1 MTSKYLTRHGSEL
14 KVLILI
20 TIAILMIAYA
30 PNLWAASFEEACDKV
45 TGFFARFETIL
56 RVASISIV
64 TIAVVFAGYQI
75 AFAHKRLSD
84 VAPVLIGG
92 LLIGGAATIA
102 GWFVGDLQD
111 GRAGGDN
118 YIADCAS
125 GGDDGT
131 DDSGT

>member
-1 MTSKYLTRHGSEL
+1 MKNSNKFISALEL
-14 KVLILI
+14 QVIGCMVLVFFATAL
-20 TIAILMIAYA
+20 A
-30 PNLWAASFEEACDKV
+30 PEAAFAQSDFTAACDKV

-102 GWFVGDLQD
+102 GWFVGDLED
-111 GRAGGDN
+111 GRAGGVN
-118 YIADCAS
+118 YVATCAE
-125 GGDDGT
+125 T
-131 DDSGT
+131 

>member
-1 MTSKYLTRHGSEL
+1 MKSFSDFKIKSIFEHQLLVALLFGVAL
-14 KVLILI
+14 V
-20 TIAILMIAYA
+20 AIS
-30 PNLWAASFEEACDKV
+30 PDASAQTFADACNKV

-102 GWFVGDLQD
+102 GWFVGDLQE
-111 GRAGGDN
+111 GRVGGDN
-118 YIADCAS
+118 YVADCSA
-125 GGDDGT
+125 GDEG
-131 DDSGT
+131 

>member
-1 MTSKYLTRHGSEL
+1 MKRSIHFNTRFW
-14 KVLILI
+14 VLFLVG
-20 TIAILMIAYA
+20 AL
-30 PNLWAASFEEACDKV
+30 LLLASFGALAQGGGQPDTAGFSAACNKV
-45 TGFFARFETIL
+45 VGFFARFETIL

-102 GWFVGDLQD
+102 GWFVGDLD
-111 GRAGGDN
+111 GDRQESGKN
-118 YIADCAS
+118 YIADCES
-125 GGDDGT
+125 T
-131 DDSGT
+131 

>member
-1 MTSKYLTRHGSEL
+1 MTFFIREMTAFEKKLVL
-14 KVLILI
+14 VLVLISLVV
-20 TIAILMIAYA
+20 LLA
-30 PNLWAASFEEACDKV
+30 PDALAAGTPGTGDFKAACEKV

-102 GWFVGDLQD
+102 GWFVGDLES
-111 GRAGGDN
+111 GRASGAN
-118 YIADCAS
+118 YVADCSA
-125 GGDDGT
+125 T
-131 DDSGT
+131 

>member
-1 MTSKYLTRHGSEL
+1 MKVFSEL
-14 KVLILI
+14 KVKSGLEQQMM
-20 TIAILMIAYA
+20 IAILLGLVLMVIS
-30 PNLWAASFEEACDKV
+30 PEASAQTFADACNKV
-45 TGFFARFETIL
+45 AGFFARFETIL

-102 GWFVGDLQD
+102 GWFVGDLQE
-111 GRAGGDN
+111 GREGGDN
-118 YIADCAS
+118 YVADCAA
-125 GGDDGT
+125 GD
-131 DDSGT
+131 